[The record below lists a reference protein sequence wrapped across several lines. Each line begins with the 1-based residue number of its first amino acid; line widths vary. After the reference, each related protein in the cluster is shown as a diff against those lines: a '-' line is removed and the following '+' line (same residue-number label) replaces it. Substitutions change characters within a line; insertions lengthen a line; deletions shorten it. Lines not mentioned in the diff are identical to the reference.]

1 LCSSLFFF
9 FLLAALLVALALL
22 VLVLL
27 LLLALALLVLLV
39 FLVLLVLLA
48 LLRILLA
55 LLRILLVTHHASPV
69 DGVESDAGKPTL
81 GIAALPP
88 CAVESQRV
96 NASRMYV
103 NSSELSAFFVTLLS
117 HSR

>member
-39 FLVLLVLLA
+39 FLVLLA

-88 CAVESQRV
+88 CAVESPRV

>member
-1 LCSSLFFF
+1 MCSSLFFF

-27 LLLALALLVLLV
+27 LLLALALLV

-55 LLRILLVTHHASPV
+55 LLRILLVAHHASPV
-69 DGVESDAGKPTL
+69 DGVESDAGEPTL

-88 CAVESQRV
+88 CAVESPRV

>member
-1 LCSSLFFF
+1 MCSSLFFF

-27 LLLALALLVLLV
+27 LLLALALLV

-48 LLRILLA
+48 LLRILLVA
-55 LLRILLVTHHASPV
+55 HHASPV
-69 DGVESDAGKPTL
+69 DGVESDAGEPTL

-88 CAVESQRV
+88 CAVESPRV

>member
-1 LCSSLFFF
+1 LSSSLFF

-27 LLLALALLVLLV
+27 LLLALALLV

-55 LLRILLVTHHASPV
+55 LLRILLVAHHASPV

-81 GIAALPP
+81 GTAALPP
-88 CAVESQRV
+88 RALEMLRV
-96 NASRMYV
+96 NEKRMYV
-103 NSSELSAFFVTLLS
+103 NSSELNP
-117 HSR
+117 

>member
-27 LLLALALLVLLV
+27 LLLALALLV

-55 LLRILLVTHHASPV
+55 LLRILLVAHHASPV
-69 DGVESDAGKPTL
+69 DGVESDAGELTL

-88 CAVESQRV
+88 CAVESPRV

-103 NSSELSAFFVTLLS
+103 NSSELSALFVTPLS